1 MIGQD
6 NIKQILKSYKSN
18 QASKYIPVRGDE
30 ILTKVFECEKYNIS
44 TKYDGHLCFIVKDEK
59 GIYLL
64 NFNGK
69 PFERENLIKELDTL
83 LDKEGILVGEIFNYK
98 EKERTRSFDLVKN
111 LKNKD
116 SSIKIV
122 VFDVINYDGNSF
134 EKSLWVEKKELI
146 DKLFSK
152 GENVFSLNEIEVN
165 SRRDIQSEFEERVNN
180 HNQEGLVV
188 KGFNGPIFKIKPKL
202 TFDFVVLGYSLGYS
216 DNFSLLKE
224 LLFGIMIENDE
235 FLIVGKV
242 GGGFTIDQ
250 RTSLLDNLKNI
261 KVESNLIEP
270 SGSRT
275 PFTFIKPEL
284 VIEIESVDIINYTS
298 DQIIK
303 KSVVSF
309 DKNKYTKA
317 KNKPSVSLISPVFK
331 GFRDD
336 KKVEIDQVGLVQITR
351 IIELKNEIVETSN
364 KHNSKIIKKE
374 IYSKEIK
381 DLKMVKKYFI
391 WGTNSSSDDYPK
403 FVFYKIDYSPSRGD
417 KLRREIKV
425 SNSQTQ
431 IKKIFS
437 DQIKTDI
444 KKGWKL
450 IKN

>member
-69 PFERENLIKELDTL
+69 PFERENLIKELDAL